1 MKSVYL
7 LIKCRQGS
15 EGLVIKRLKMIGGIR
30 QCEEI
35 IGTFDILARFESV
48 IPEEITSIVHG
59 IKEVQKITC
68 LDCMES
74 YAQAGFVV

>member
-30 QCEEI
+30 ECEEI

-48 IPEEITSIVHG
+48 LSEEIISIVHG

-74 YAQAGFVV
+74 HIPAGIV